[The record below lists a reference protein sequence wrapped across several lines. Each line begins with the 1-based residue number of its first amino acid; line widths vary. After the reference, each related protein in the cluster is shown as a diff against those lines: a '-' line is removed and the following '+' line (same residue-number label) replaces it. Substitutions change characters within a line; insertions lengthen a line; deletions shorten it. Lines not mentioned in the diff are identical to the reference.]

1 MITSAIKPIIKY
13 CQSASDYNTNNL
25 TLAIEKYAEEASEI
39 LASGYC
45 GTNQLY
51 HIQHIGG

>member
-13 CQSASDYNTNNL
+13 CQSASDCNTNNL

>member
-1 MITSAIKPIIKY
+1 MITSAVIPIIKY
-13 CQSASDYNTNNL
+13 CQSASDCNPNNL
-25 TLAIEKYAEEASEI
+25 ALAIEKYAEEASEI

>member
-1 MITSAIKPIIKY
+1 MITSAVIPIIKY
-13 CQSASDYNTNNL
+13 CQSVSDYNPNNL
-25 TLAIEKYAEEASEI
+25 ALAIEKYAEEASEI

>member
-1 MITSAIKPIIKY
+1 MITSAVKPIIKY
-13 CQSASDYNTNNL
+13 CQSASDCNPNNL
-25 TLAIEKYAEEASEI
+25 ALAIEKYAEEASEI
-39 LASGYC
+39 LTSGYC